1 MQSGLEI
8 STNLCMADKVDFF
21 TSIMKSLT
29 TNITWSCST
38 ADLTLLS
45 PGSEG
50 LIPLSVHSFV
60 LASQSSFLS
69 NLLLSASERVMV
81 LPGVEVNTVKR
92 MLQLLY
98 TGRCPVSTQED
109 KIKLTSLLLNLG
121 MEGVAKNLEREDSR
135 SLPSGLIFTAKPVI
149 VPGVIEDSLNQD
161 GVGVSFSKKSVSE
174 DERLMKHNYCCQ
186 MCGWKAKSAYKLRD
200 HYTSKHFFAEVR
212 CLVEDESRRIC
223 QFCGQEFEGGP
234 NLIYHMVR
242 HIGSTH
248 KQVLPLV
255 EKETKHSNITCDQ
268 CKICKKIINQDTT
281 LGIHLVKKHF
291 KSKLENLVK
300 SKSYDYKC
308 YICNVKAK
316 GLKDL
321 VNHVGISH
329 GRAMKWYKE
338 AIELDVTRKKKSK
351 VCHIC
356 GVLIAGA
363 GTNWRYPF
371 YTHLARRHFVEE
383 LMRDYPSK
391 NFKCSLCGVV
401 HDSQSHYVAH
411 LGSKHKLVEKYFNAS
426 DFENLEIEKSTEINK
441 KNSIKG
447 RTLIKEKD
455 KDDNPSS
462 SDNRKEYV
470 PEPDIEERKSCCPYC
485 NKKMSKNPVLQSHL
499 FSRHFRI
506 DCEEAIKQILAKT
519 EGVCPL
525 CPWIKWDNYSTP
537 DWSEFFHFSRKHKI
551 AEKLEYSDNAP
562 NQSNVD
568 IILVRFG
575 FKV

>member
-1 MQSGLEI
+1 
-8 STNLCMADKVDFF
+8 
-21 TSIMKSLT
+21 MK
-29 TNITWSCST
+29 
-38 ADLTLLS
+38 LS
-45 PGSEG
+45 
-50 LIPLSVHSFV
+50 
-60 LASQSSFLS
+60 
-69 NLLLSASERVMV
+69 
-81 LPGVEVNTVKR
+81 
-92 MLQLLY
+92 
-98 TGRCPVSTQED
+98 
-109 KIKLTSLLLNLG
+109 SLLLNLG
-121 MEGVAKNLEREDSR
+121 MERVANNLEREDSR
-135 SLPSGLIFTAKPVI
+135 SLPSGLIFPAKPVI
-149 VPGVIEDSLNQD
+149 FPGEIEESPNQD
-161 GVGVSFSKKSVSE
+161 RVGVSCSASDS
-174 DERLMKHNYCCQ
+174 ERLKKHNHCCQ
-186 MCGWKAKSAYKLRD
+186 MCGWKARNAYKLRD
-200 HYTSKHFFAEVR
+200 HYTSKHFFSEVR
-212 CLVEDESRRIC
+212 CLVEDERRSIC
-223 QFCGQEFEGGP
+223 QFCGKEFEGGP

-255 EKETKHSNITCDQ
+255 EKETENSNITCDQ
-268 CKICKKIINQDTT
+268 CKMCKKNINQDTT

-291 KSKLENLVK
+291 NSKLENLVK
-300 SKSYDYKC
+300 SQSNDYEC

-321 VNHVGISH
+321 VNHVGIYH

-338 AIELDVTRKKKSK
+338 AIEPDVPRKKKSK

-356 GVLIAGA
+356 GALIAGA

-383 LMRDYPSK
+383 LMRDYPSR
-391 NFKCSLCGVV
+391 NFKCSLCGAG

-411 LGSKHKLVEKYFNAS
+411 LGSKHKLVENYLNMS
-426 DFENLEIEKSTEINK
+426 EVENLEIVKSTGINK
-441 KNSIKG
+441 RNFGKG
-447 RTLIKEKD
+447 RMLIRPKEKD
-455 KDDNPSS
+455 KNPSS
-462 SDNRKEYV
+462 PNFSNERKECV
-470 PEPDIEERKSCCPYC
+470 PESNIEEWKSCCPYC
-485 NKKMSKNPVLQSHL
+485 NKKISKNPVLQSHL
-499 FSRHFRI
+499 FSRHFRN

-537 DWSEFFHFSRKHKI
+537 DWSAFLHFSRKHKI